1 MIEKRAPL
9 GIKLLSAS
17 FAVGAAIC
25 LLTIVILLF
34 PGGAP
39 ESIWWLNPEA
49 HVAFQKLGKL
59 SVLLMLIVGVACGA
73 AAIGL
78 AKRTRWGIPL
88 ALAIL
93 TINLVA
99 DLLNAFLRHDLRIL
113 VGLPIGG
120 AMVAYLLIA
129 LTDRVG
135 ATDLNR
141 PRTVR

>member
-9 GIKLLSAS
+9 GIKLLSAF

-25 LLTIVILLF
+25 FLTIVMLLF

-39 ESIWWLNPEA
+39 ESIWRLNPEA

-59 SVLLMLIVGVACGA
+59 SVLLMLILGVACGA

-93 TINLVA
+93 TIQSRGRFAKRFPAARSTNPGRAA
-99 DLLNAFLRHDLRIL
+99 DWRGDGRLFA
-113 VGLPIGG
+113 
-120 AMVAYLLIA
+120 
-129 LTDRVG
+129 DRADG
-135 ATDLNR
+135 RSRGD
-141 PRTVR
+141 